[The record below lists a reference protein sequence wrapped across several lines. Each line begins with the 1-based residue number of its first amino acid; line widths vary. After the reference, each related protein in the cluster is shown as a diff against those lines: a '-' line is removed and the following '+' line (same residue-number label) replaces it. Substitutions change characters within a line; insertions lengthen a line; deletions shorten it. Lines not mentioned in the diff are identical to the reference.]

1 MPVCIEVV
9 LWWCWLVEH
18 KHSCGMY
25 VANMYTC
32 RSLQQHVEDSA
43 HQLAVAL
50 QEVQRLQSGGAT
62 APAPAAPGAVQLS
75 TAQQVITEHLRS
87 FQDIQG
93 LVAQNARLLQV
104 SRELAREAEA
114 SQREAQ
120 AAVRHEYDVKLAQLA
135 AELEESVTARQRQQG
150 IMEQVVRQRDMY
162 KKLYGDAS
170 AGGATVA
177 AAAIEAPP
185 AQPPADVAA
194 LLADKDKEIETTRAN
209 AEEVAA
215 QLRKEL
221 LAAQANHRSADT
233 LAATSAAE
241 AAFHKERTQRMES
254 DLGMLRKQLEDATTS
269 RGTVEQLLTD
279 ALDKYNTALHA
290 AEAAK
295 QEAMQQRLRANEA
308 ESMRKL
314 LEEAE
319 RKATAE
325 AQSLRVDKMKLAA
338 EVEVGARMHE
348 ERSMAL
354 KREKDAAEARL
365 ADLEQQRTEAERS
378 LAEAQR
384 RAEHAAAA
392 AAAATNDAAQRASA
406 AEQDARRLQERA
418 SAAEQRAASAEAKVE
433 LLHKAVNAAEQRVAT
448 LEMQASR
455 GGRVAST
462 ALVQQGA
469 AETAAELQLLREELS
484 AAQETAAAATA
495 NAKTF
500 QALAASSDE
509 ALKAMQVCVLLYY
522 GVVECYCCF
531 DVSNRWL
538 ITPHTRHAVASQTEH
553 DRYKAE
559 ATRRLEAESAAAA
572 ALRGQLSALEEQ
584 AQGLRERVEAL
595 TREREQADEAHN
607 GRLAALR
614 AEVSK
619 QEGVAQQAAVRGW
632 V

>member
-1 MPVCIEVV
+1 MDD
-9 LWWCWLVEH
+9 
-18 KHSCGMY
+18 G
-25 VANMYTC
+25 
-32 RSLQQHVEDSA
+32 A

-62 APAPAAPGAVQLS
+62 GAPPIPPGSVQLA
-75 TAQQVITEHLRS
+75 TAQEVITQHLRS
-87 FQDIQG
+87 FADIEG
-93 LVAQNARLLQV
+93 LVAQNSRLLQV

-120 AAVRHEYDVKLAQLA
+120 AAVRQEYDVRLAQLA
-135 AELEESVTARQRQQG
+135 AELEESVSARERQQG

-170 AGGATVA
+170 SGGRGAADGAVVVA
-177 AAAIEAPP
+177 AAP
-185 AQPPADVAA
+185 ASTAENNTEHVPADVAA

-233 LAATSAAE
+233 LAATAAAE

-254 DLGMLRKQLEDATTS
+254 DMSMLRKQLEDATAS

-279 ALDKYNTALHA
+279 ALDKYNGALHA
-290 AEAAK
+290 AETAK

-325 AQSLRVDKMKLAA
+325 AQALRVDKMKLAA

-348 ERSMAL
+348 ERAMTL
-354 KREKDAAEARL
+354 KRDKDAAEARL
-365 ADLEQQRTEAERS
+365 AELEQQRTGAERS

-448 LEMQASR
+448 LEMQASGR
-455 GGRVAST
+455 GRMST
-462 ALVQQGA
+462 TPAALGA
-469 AETAAELQLLREELS
+469 AETAAELQLLREELA
-484 AAQETAAAATA
+484 AAQEAAAAATA

-509 ALKAMQVCVLLYY
+509 ALKAMQVW
-522 GVVECYCCF
+522 G
-531 DVSNRWL
+531 NGM
-538 ITPHTRHAVASQTEH
+538 VACL
-553 DRYKAE
+553 DA
-559 ATRRLEAESAAAA
+559 
-572 ALRGQLSALEEQ
+572 
-584 AQGLRERVEAL
+584 
-595 TREREQADEAHN
+595 
-607 GRLAALR
+607 
-614 AEVSK
+614 
-619 QEGVAQQAAVRGW
+619 
-632 V
+632 

>member
-1 MPVCIEVV
+1 MDD
-9 LWWCWLVEH
+9 
-18 KHSCGMY
+18 G
-25 VANMYTC
+25 
-32 RSLQQHVEDSA
+32 A
-43 HQLAVAL
+43 HQLAAAL
-50 QEVQRLQSGGAT
+50 EEVQRLHAGGAT
-62 APAPAAPGAVQLS
+62 APPPPAPCAVQLS
-75 TAQQVITEHLRS
+75 TAQEVITQHLRS
-87 FQDIQG
+87 FSDIQG

-114 SQREAQ
+114 SQRDAQ
-120 AAVRHEYDVKLAQLA
+120 AAVRQEYDVRLAQLA
-135 AELEESVTARQRQQG
+135 AELEESVAARERQQG

-170 AGGATVA
+170 GGRAVDGVPATTAV
-177 AAAIEAPP
+177 AIEPSS
-185 AQPPADVAA
+185 QQHVPADIAA
-194 LLADKDKEIETTRAN
+194 LLADKEREIETTRAN

-221 LAAQANHRSADT
+221 LAAQANHQTADT
-233 LAATSAAE
+233 LAATAAAE
-241 AAFHKERTQRMES
+241 AAFHKERVQRMES
-254 DLGMLRKQLEDATTS
+254 DVSMLRKQLEDATTS
-269 RGTVEQLLTD
+269 RGTVEQLLTN
-279 ALDKYNTALHA
+279 ALDKYNGALHA
-290 AEAAK
+290 AETAK

-348 ERSMAL
+348 ERAVAL
-354 KREKDAAEARL
+354 KRDKDAAEARL
-365 ADLEQQRTEAERS
+365 ADLEQQRAGAERS

-448 LEMQASR
+448 LEMQATGR
-455 GGRVAST
+455 GRVAAVPT
-462 ALVQQGA
+462 AQGA
-469 AETAAELQLLREELS
+469 AETAAELQLLREELA
-484 AAQETAAAATA
+484 AAQEAAAAATA

-509 ALKAMQVCVLLYY
+509 ALKAMQV
-522 GVVECYCCF
+522 GGRMGEMI
-531 DVSNRWL
+531 DS
-538 ITPHTRHAVASQTEH
+538 
-553 DRYKAE
+553 
-559 ATRRLEAESAAAA
+559 
-572 ALRGQLSALEEQ
+572 SAL
-584 AQGLRERVEAL
+584 LVSRVDERF
-595 TREREQADEAHN
+595 
-607 GRLAALR
+607 
-614 AEVSK
+614 
-619 QEGVAQQAAVRGW
+619 VRFCMG
-632 V
+632 